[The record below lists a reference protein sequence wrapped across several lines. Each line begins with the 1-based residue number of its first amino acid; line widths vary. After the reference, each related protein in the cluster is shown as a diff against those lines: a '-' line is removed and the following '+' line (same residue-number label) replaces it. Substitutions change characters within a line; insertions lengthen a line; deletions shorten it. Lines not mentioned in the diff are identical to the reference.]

1 MNILK
6 SMTLN
11 NSDMINLDVNLE
23 NCPEKL
29 AKIDKTVFKKS
40 VFSIIVRKGTKKN

>member
-6 SMTLN
+6 SMSLN

-29 AKIDKTVFKKS
+29 AKIVKTVFKE
-40 VFSIIVRKGTKKN
+40 IDKKISLSDA

>member
-11 NSDMINLDVNLE
+11 NSDMINLDENLE

-29 AKIDKTVFKKS
+29 AKIVKTVFQEINNKIS
-40 VFSIIVRKGTKKN
+40 LSGA